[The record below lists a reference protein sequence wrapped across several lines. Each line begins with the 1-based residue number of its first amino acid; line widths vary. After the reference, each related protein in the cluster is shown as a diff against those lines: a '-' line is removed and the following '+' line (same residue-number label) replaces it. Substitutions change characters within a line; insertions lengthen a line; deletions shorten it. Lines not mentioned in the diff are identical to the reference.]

1 MMEIVPLA
9 FDSMGTRSMATFVRT
24 GDTSL
29 VIDPGVALAPARYGL
44 PPHKKEINRM
54 LDHWDRIKKQQ
65 IRRISL

>member
-29 VIDPGVALAPARYGL
+29 VIDPGAHWPCEIRPPAT
-44 PPHKKEINRM
+44 
-54 LDHWDRIKKQQ
+54 
-65 IRRISL
+65 